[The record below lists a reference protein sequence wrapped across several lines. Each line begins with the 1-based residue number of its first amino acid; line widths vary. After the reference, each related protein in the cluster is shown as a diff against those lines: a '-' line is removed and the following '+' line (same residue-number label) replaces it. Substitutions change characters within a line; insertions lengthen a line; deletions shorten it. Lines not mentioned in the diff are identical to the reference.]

1 MSDEVKTCSCHN
13 CLCLLPP
20 FACAVDEGVS
30 DEEEDL
36 QLPEEL
42 REYKGDTKDRKAV
55 LKVSV
60 GEGREGEECW
70 KAFMG
75 DTRDRKG
82 ALR

>member
-1 MSDEVKTCSCHN
+1 M
-13 CLCLLPP
+13 
-20 FACAVDEGVS
+20 S